1 MSIAIKVF
9 PDTYIDSVVQLRG
22 IRAMREISDVEWAS
36 AAMATPANIE
46 TLRAEGVDPADVEG
60 VGSNDLF
67 IVARARDEE
76 TASKALTVGEAAV
89 LTEGAVAE
97 GRQQA
102 KAPRSLR
109 EALRGQPESNV
120 AVVSVPGD
128 YAALAAYQALSS
140 DLHVLLFSD
149 NVPLPKEIA
158 LKDYALSRGRLVMG
172 PGAGTAVLGAT
183 GLGFANAVRPG
194 PVGVVAAAGTG
205 AQEAMALLDRW
216 GWESAKSSVSEGATC
231 PPRSEDEWRRP
242 RSLLCGSTLRP
253 MSSCSSPSHLHQ
265 TSRLRCSR
273 PRGKPVWSAPW
284 SGWIRSSQRRPG

>member
-1 MSIAIKVF
+1 MSIAIKIF

-22 IRAMREISDVEWAS
+22 MRAMREIGDVEWAS
-36 AAMATPANIE
+36 AGMATPANIE

-67 IVARARDEE
+67 IVAKARDKEA
-76 TASKALTVGEAAV
+76 ASKALTVGEAAV
-89 LTEGAVAE
+89 LSESPVAE
-97 GRQQA
+97 GGQQA

-109 EALRGQPESNV
+109 EALRAQQQSNV

-149 NVPLPKEIA
+149 NVPLHKEIA

-194 PVGVVAAAGTG
+194 RVGSSPQ
-205 AQEAMALLDRW
+205 QELVPRRRW
-216 GWESAKSSVSEGATC
+216 PCWTDGGLESARSSASEGATC
-231 PPRSEDEWRRP
+231 PARSED
-242 RSLLCGSTLRP
+242 G
-253 MSSCSSPSHLHQ
+253 
-265 TSRLRCSR
+265 
-273 PRGKPVWSAPW
+273 
-284 SGWIRSSQRRPG
+284 